1 MSKSI
6 GNVIKPLDLA
16 SEFSVDSLR
25 YYLMRNMV
33 VGQDASFSRQSFIK
47 RYNADLA
54 NDYGNVINRITIL
67 IKKNFLKKLL
77 P

>member
-33 VGQDASFSRQSFIK
+33 VGQDASF
-47 RYNADLA
+47 
-54 NDYGNVINRITIL
+54 
-67 IKKNFLKKLL
+67 
-77 P
+77 